1 MANNFKRRLAVF
13 LAAALVLP
21 GLLAAFPMTA
31 VEVQAA
37 QSDYAYSETG
47 EKVSVEAGQEFNI
60 GDYVSIYKAKKGV
73 TVSASMEADTGY
85 SSTNTTVATV
95 DSAGNLAALSEG
107 TTTIKVTYG
116 SSAVSMELT
125 VVPKG
130 SFKTS
135 DSYNKIASL
144 ADEIAKNIPSQVTVK
159 NGYDL
164 LKRVCAY
171 EKACK
176 EANAYTIGIVYEDG
190 ICKILIPAAGRYK
203 VAYNMLEAY
212 ARENSPTSTA
222 SAKKIKIA
230 AVSANAKKG
239 ITVKLKKAITEKQI
253 LGLQIQGRDTTAK
266 PTMTVTIQDKSNGS
280 YYEGYAMVKKG
291 TTQVTFKLRKS
302 VWKNGKNK
310 YSKKKFIKGH
320 TYVIGSKWKGTAGYW
335 ARGKKVTIK

>member
-1 MANNFKRRLAVF
+1 MVNNFRRRLAVF

-21 GLLAAFPMTA
+21 GLLTAFPMTA

-37 QSDYAYSETG
+37 QADYAYSLTG
-47 EKVSVEAGQEFNI
+47 AKASVEAGQKFNI
-60 GDYVSIYKAKKGV
+60 GDYISIYKTKKGV
-73 TVSASMEADTGY
+73 TTTASMEASAAY
-85 SSTNTTVATV
+85 SSTDTTVATV
-95 DSAGNLAALSEG
+95 DSAGNLTALSEG

-116 SSAVSMELT
+116 SSAVSTELT

-135 DSYNKIASL
+135 NSYNKIAPL

-164 LKRVCAY
+164 LKKVCAY

-176 EANAYTIGIVYEDG
+176 EADVDTSGIVFEDG
-190 ICKILIPAAGRYK
+190 IGKIMVPAAGRYK
-203 VAYNMLEAY
+203 VVSSMFEAY
-212 ARENSPTSTA
+212 ARENSPTSTV
-222 SAKKIKIA
+222 SAKKLKIVS
-230 AVSANAKKG
+230 VSANAKKG
-239 ITVKLKKAITEKQI
+239 ITVKLKKAITEEQI
-253 LGLQIQGRDTTAK
+253 LGLQIQERDTTAK
-266 PTMTVTIQDKSNGS
+266 PTMTVTIQDASDGS
-280 YYEGYAMVKKG
+280 YYEGYATVKKG

-302 VWKNGKNK
+302 VWKNGKTK

-320 TYVIGSKWKGTAGYW
+320 TYVIGSKRKDTAGYW